1 MRKLNRQVQG
11 MLDTDEKMALVAK
24 DIAQGFVDNAADM
37 PAAPEV
43 HIATEDDGVL
53 LTIDCIGTFR
63 DSDDVVEGT
72 LNARVRYGF
81 FASSEGE
88 SNWGVNASF
97 LDSSDEA
104 WTDTLRSHARVFAG
118 ADADAVYDQAED
130 NIARLIS
137 LHRGEGKFTPDSE
150 DLRVSSQT
158 SHLKFIP

>member
-37 PAAPEV
+37 PATPEV
-43 HIATEDDGVL
+43 HVATEGDGVL

-63 DSDDVVEGT
+63 DSDGVVEGIV
-72 LNARVRYGF
+72 NARVRYGF
-81 FASSEGE
+81 FANLEEESSWRV
-88 SNWGVNASF
+88 SASF
-97 LDSSDEA
+97 LDASDEA

-130 NIARLIS
+130 NIARFVS
-137 LHRGEGKFTPDSE
+137 LHRGSGKFTPDSE
-150 DLRVSSQT
+150 DLHVSSRQ
-158 SHLKFIP
+158 SHLKFRP

>member
-1 MRKLNRQVQG
+1 MRKINRQVQG
-11 MLDTDEKMALVAK
+11 ILDTDEKMALVAK
-24 DIAQGFVDNAADM
+24 DIAQGFADNAADM
-37 PAAPEV
+37 PATPEV
-43 HIATEDDGVL
+43 HVATEGGGVL

-97 LDSSDEA
+97 LDSSDDA
-104 WTDTLRSHARVFAG
+104 WTDTLRFHARVFAG
-118 ADADAVYDQAED
+118 ADAGAVYDQAEE
-130 NIARLIS
+130 NVARFTS

-158 SHLKFIP
+158 SHLKFLP

>member
-24 DIAQGFVDNAADM
+24 DIAQGFADNAADM
-37 PAAPEV
+37 PATPEV
-43 HIATEDDGVL
+43 HIATEGDGVL

-63 DSDDVVEGT
+63 DSDGVVEGT
-72 LNARVRYGF
+72 VNARVRYGF
-81 FASSEGE
+81 FASSESE

-97 LDSSDEA
+97 RDTSDEA

-130 NIARLIS
+130 NIARFVS
-137 LHRGEGKFTPDSE
+137 LHRGSGKFTPDSE
-150 DLRVSSQT
+150 DLHVSSQT
-158 SHLKFIP
+158 SHLKFRP

>member
-1 MRKLNRQVQG
+1 MRKINRQVQG

-24 DIAQGFVDNAADM
+24 DIAQGFVDNAADI

-43 HIATEDDGVL
+43 HIATEGDGVL

-63 DSDDVVEGT
+63 DSDGAVEGT
-72 LNARVRYGF
+72 VNARVRYGF
-81 FASSEGE
+81 FASPEGE
-88 SNWGVNASF
+88 SNWGINASF

-118 ADADAVYDQAED
+118 ADAGAVYDQAEE
-130 NIARLIS
+130 NVARFTS
-137 LHRGEGKFTPDSE
+137 LHRGAGKFTPDSE

-158 SHLKFIP
+158 SHLKFLP